1 MRSNKK
7 LLRNGK
13 LYLVLDTQVNSYDE
27 LLEILAKALPAGVD
41 IVQLR
46 DKFGRVRETLKFCQA
61 AERII
66 KNKIPFI
73 VNDRVD
79 IAMTAW
85 SCGVHLGQDDIP
97 LKEARKLMGEE
108 AIIGVS
114 CQTWEHAR
122 RAEQEGADYI
132 GFGSVFQTQTKP
144 ERSPMDL
151 KMLSRAVK
159 DIRIPVFAIGGI
171 NQMNIPQLRKLGV
184 KRVAVCRDICE
195 AGDVA
200 RKVRDIKSLLVK

>member
-1 MRSNKK
+1 MRSSKK
-7 LLRNGK
+7 SLRDAK
-13 LYLVLDTQVNSYDE
+13 LYLILDTQVNDYDT
-27 LLEILAKALPAGVD
+27 LLDIVTKAVPAGVD
-41 IVQLR
+41 VIQLR

-66 KNKIPFI
+66 KGRVPFL

-79 IAMTAW
+79 LAMIAW

-97 LKEARKLMGEE
+97 LKEARKMMKPDS
-108 AIIGVS
+108 IIGVS

-132 GFGSVFQTQTKP
+132 GFGSVFATQTKP
-144 ERSPMDL
+144 ERLPMDL
-151 KMLSRAVK
+151 KLLSRVVK
-159 DIRIPVFAIGGI
+159 DIKIPVFAIGGI
-171 NQMNIPQLRKLGV
+171 TQMSIPQLRKLGV

-195 AGDVA
+195 SRDAA
-200 RKVRDIKSLLVK
+200 QKVRDIKKLLVN